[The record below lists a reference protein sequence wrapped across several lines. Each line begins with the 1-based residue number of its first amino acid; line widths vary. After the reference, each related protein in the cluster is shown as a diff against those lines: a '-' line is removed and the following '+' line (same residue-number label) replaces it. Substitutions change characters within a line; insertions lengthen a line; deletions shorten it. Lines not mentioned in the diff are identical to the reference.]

1 MVLCLLRIERHRGMK
16 TGRLLLQSFLS
27 SSLRCGPK
35 SRGDASFIAAVG
47 AFSFG
52 IVGMVGG
59 VSTTRASCSG
69 GSKDGDNPP
78 PMMHSTTVPAILPAE
93 ATSALNDGNNKN
105 RGGGIFEPDK
115 VEHNPELPFPET
127 SLKYDTYNGVTLDV
141 TKLTSIPDSATFGI
155 MLGKALAIW
164 SEVGN
169 KGIWLKIP
177 TAQSHLIGPAC
188 TLHGFDFQHAERGYC
203 ILTKWLPTSSASR
216 LPHGPTHQV
225 GVGALVVHPTSKNRI
240 LAVQER
246 SGPAAR
252 AELWK
257 MPTGLTDPGED
268 IASAAIRELKEE
280 TGLDCTFDRILC
292 FRQSHGGLFGRSDVF
307 VVCLCKLAPKY
318 ELLLERGEDIP
329 LIPQEEEILKAEWID
344 YDTYAN
350 QGLWKGSPL
359 YEEMNRVMMLAVKN
373 NESMNDNNDDGDVN
387 EVHGFVAKELD
398 VGFRPGKQTI
408 YVSSKL

>member
-1 MVLCLLRIERHRGMK
+1 MK

-27 SSLRCGPK
+27 SSLRSGPK
-35 SRGDASFIAAVG
+35 SRGGNASFIAAVG

-59 VSTTRASCSG
+59 VSTTTTRSTALCSS
-69 GSKDGDNPP
+69 GSSNDTDHPTSPRPP
-78 PMMHSTTVPAILPAE
+78 SMTVPEIPPAV
-93 ATSALNDGNNKN
+93 ATIDNSNKK
-105 RGGGIFEPDK
+105 RGGTIIFEPDK
-115 VEHNPELPFPET
+115 VEHNPALPFPES
-127 SLKYDTYNGVTLDV
+127 SLKYDTYNGVTLDI
-141 TKLTSIPDSATFGI
+141 TKLSSIPDATTFGI
-155 MLGKALAIW
+155 MLGIALDIW
-164 SEVGN
+164 RKVGN

-188 TLHGFDFQHAERGYC
+188 TMHGFDFQHAEHGYC
-203 ILTKWLPTSSASR
+203 ILTKWLPTSSVSR

-225 GVGALVVHPTSKNRI
+225 GVGALVIHPISKKM

-252 AELWK
+252 AKLWK

-268 IASAAIRELKEE
+268 IAVAAVRELKEE
-280 TGLDCTFDRILC
+280 TGLDCIFDRILC
-292 FRQSHGGLFGRSDVF
+292 FRQSHGGLFGRSDLF
-307 VVCLCKLAPKY
+307 IVCLCKLAPKY
-318 ELLLERGEDIP
+318 DELLLLEGGGGGEDIP
-329 LIPQEEEILKAEWID
+329 LIPQEEEILNAEWID

-359 YEEMNRVMMLAVKN
+359 YDEMNRVIQLAVKSESRIN
-373 NESMNDNNDDGDVN
+373 NKDDDNV
-387 EVHGFVAKELD
+387 EVAHGFVAKELD

>member
-1 MVLCLLRIERHRGMK
+1 MK

-27 SSLRCGPK
+27 SSLRSGPK
-35 SRGDASFIAAVG
+35 SRGDASLIAVG
-47 AFSFG
+47 AFG
-52 IVGMVGG
+52 IAGMVGG
-59 VSTTRASCSG
+59 VSTTRTTALCG
-69 GSKDGDNPP
+69 GSSKDGDNPTSP
-78 PMMHSTTVPAILPAE
+78 RPSMTVPEIPSV
-93 ATSALNDGNNKN
+93 ATSAMNNSNKK
-105 RGGGIFEPDK
+105 RGGIFEPDK
-115 VEHNPELPFPET
+115 VEHNPGLPFPET
-127 SLKYDTYNGVTLDV
+127 SLKYDTYNGVTLDA
-141 TKLTSIPDSATFGI
+141 TKLPSIPDATTFGL
-155 MLGKALAIW
+155 MLGKALDIW
-164 SEVGN
+164 SNNGN

-177 TAQSHLIGPAC
+177 TAQSHLISPAC
-188 TLHGFDFQHAERGYC
+188 TLHGFDFQHAEHGYC
-203 ILTKWLPTSSASR
+203 ILTKWLPSGVSR

-225 GVGALVVHPTSKNRI
+225 GVGALVIHPITKQL

-252 AELWK
+252 AKLWK

-268 IASAAIRELKEE
+268 IALAAIRELKEE
-280 TGLDCTFDRILC
+280 TGLDCIFDRILC

-318 ELLLERGEDIP
+318 ELLIQGGEDIP

-359 YEEMNRVMMLAVKN
+359 YEEMNRVMMLAIKN
-373 NESMNDNNDDGDVN
+373 NEMNDNNNGDGN